1 MTKTCANS
9 TVAFLLV
16 LAAATGVRAQDYP
29 AKPIALIMPFAA
41 GGPGDTMARHL
52 GTAMS
57 AALKQQIVVENPSGA
72 GGTIGINKVAKS
84 RPDGYTL
91 LIMNIGMSTAPTLYR
106 NLPYNVI
113 DDFDH
118 IGRVA
123 DVPMVIVGKKGLA
136 PGNFRELLAHIRAEK
151 QKVTLGHAG
160 PGSASH
166 LCALLFTNAI
176 QQELTLVAYK
186 GTAPALKDVVG
197 GHIDLLCDQT
207 TVTTPQVKAGMVKV
221 YGVSSKERVSL
232 LPEVPTFDEQGLAN
246 FEVLVWF
253 ALWAPKGLPKP
264 VFDKLVTGLQSAVV
278 DPAFKA
284 KVNDFGGEPVPVAKA
299 NPEALRSFFQA
310 EIDKW
315 RPIIQKAGVYAD

>member
-1 MTKTCANS
+1 MTKTHAKS
-9 TVAFLLV
+9 TAALLFIA

-72 GGTIGINKVAKS
+72 GGTIGINKVARS

-136 PGNFRELLAHIRAEK
+136 PGNFKELLAHIRAEK
-151 QKVTLGHAG
+151 QKVTLGPCRPRIGLTSVRTAFHERHPTGTDAG
-160 PGSASH
+160 GV
-166 LCALLFTNAI
+166 
-176 QQELTLVAYK
+176 Q
-186 GTAPALKDVVG
+186 
-197 GHIDLLCDQT
+197 GH
-207 TVTTPQVKAGMVKV
+207 G
-221 YGVSSKERVSL
+221 
-232 LPEVPTFDEQGLAN
+232 
-246 FEVLVWF
+246 
-253 ALWAPKGLPKP
+253 
-264 VFDKLVTGLQSAVV
+264 
-278 DPAFKA
+278 
-284 KVNDFGGEPVPVAKA
+284 
-299 NPEALRSFFQA
+299 
-310 EIDKW
+310 
-315 RPIIQKAGVYAD
+315 AGVEGCGWRAYRPPVRSDDGYHARRSRAARSRSTASLQGSECPCYLTFRHSTSRG

>member
-1 MTKTCANS
+1 MAKTRVNPTA
-9 TVAFLLV
+9 VLLLIA
-16 LAAATGVRAQDYP
+16 LAAATAARAQDYP

-72 GGTIGINKVAKS
+72 GGTIGINKVARS

-136 PGNFRELLAHIRAEK
+136 PNNFKELLAHIRAGK
-151 QKVTLGHAG
+151 QSVT
-160 PGSASH
+160 
-166 LCALLFTNAI
+166 
-176 QQELTLVAYK
+176 
-186 GTAPALKDVVG
+186 
-197 GHIDLLCDQT
+197 
-207 TVTTPQVKAGMVKV
+207 
-221 YGVSSKERVSL
+221 
-232 LPEVPTFDEQGLAN
+232 
-246 FEVLVWF
+246 
-253 ALWAPKGLPKP
+253 WA
-264 VFDKLVTGLQSAVV
+264 T
-278 DPAFKA
+278 
-284 KVNDFGGEPVPVAKA
+284 PVPGRPRICARCFSQTPSRRSSRWWRTKA
-299 NPEALRSFFQA
+299 R
-310 EIDKW
+310 
-315 RPIIQKAGVYAD
+315 RRR